1 MENACSKLL
10 NFIKLQLWKMV
21 RFKIQNFSHP
31 FPKSSIEK
39 VAGINGSLWS
49 YIPTKFLE
57 PIIISII
64 NRLMLLC

>member
-1 MENACSKLL
+1 
-10 NFIKLQLWKMV
+10 MV

-49 YIPTKFLE
+49 YPDKIPRANNNLDH
-57 PIIISII
+57 
-64 NRLMLLC
+64 